1 MKSMITAMVGVLGIL
16 TVPALAE
23 AQTIY
28 RCVDA
33 TGNVS
38 LGSGP
43 GPRGA
48 RCTQLAVPAA
58 RSAEPV
64 AEAPSTSKVSFE
76 DQSKACDQYYRDK
89 AQSASADGSSSLE
102 AACEENTK
110 ERYRRDA
117 GTPAAE
123 TPESK

>member
-1 MKSMITAMVGVLGIL
+1 MKRLIAAMVGVLGIL
-16 TVPALAE
+16 PGPALVP

-38 LGSGP
+38 LGSGAT
-43 GPRGA
+43 PRGA
-48 RCTQLAVPAA
+48 RCSQLAVPAT
-58 RSAEPV
+58 RSAEPA
-64 AEAPSTSKVSFE
+64 AEAPATSQASFE
-76 DQSKACDQYYRDK
+76 DQSKACDQYYRDR
-89 AQSASADGSSSLE
+89 AQSASANGSSSLE
-102 AACEENTK
+102 ATCEENTK

-117 GTPAAE
+117 GTQPAE